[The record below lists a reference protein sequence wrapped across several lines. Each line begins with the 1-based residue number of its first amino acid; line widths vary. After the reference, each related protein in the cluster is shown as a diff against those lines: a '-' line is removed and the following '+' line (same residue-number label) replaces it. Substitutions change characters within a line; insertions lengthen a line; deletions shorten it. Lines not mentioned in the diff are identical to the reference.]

1 MLIEVI
7 VNYLKIFSLILIV
20 TINVLSQSI
29 VNSKHNLSVTGSGTI
44 KATSESEICIFCHT
58 PHNSSPQKPL
68 WNRTDPASNYTLYSS
83 STTDANITQP
93 DGSSILCLSCHDGT
107 IALGNVLSRATP
119 ILMNGGITTMPP
131 GNSNL
136 TKDISNDHPISF
148 VYNSTLVT
156 VDGQL
161 NDPSMLTGPVK
172 LENQKMQCISCH
184 DPHQNLTNDFLV
196 ASNEFS
202 VLCQYCHDKTYWNST
217 SHNLSNS
224 TWNGSGTD
232 PWPHTEY
239 TSVSG
244 NACENCHN
252 PHSADGKK
260 SLRNYQ
266 QEENNC
272 YSCHNANVASKNIQ
286 TQFAK
291 LYKHNVTGYLAIHD
305 PEEPNLV
312 ITKHVECEDCHN
324 PHASNNLTAT
334 APAVNGFLIGVKG
347 INTNGTDVNPS
358 QYEYEICYRCHA
370 DSPDKPVSPT
380 IRQISQN
387 NVRLEFDLSN
397 PSFHPVEGAG
407 VNPNVPSLIAPLT
420 ISSKIYCSDCHASDG
435 TGSPAGPHGSIYP
448 QILKAQYLKANN
460 TPESAAAY
468 ALCYSCHNRNTIINS
483 SGSFGQNVHRKHIVG
498 EDTPCNTCHDPHGIS
513 SSQGNNTNNTHLINF
528 NTSFVTPDGSGRLR
542 FEDNGVFHGRCYM
555 ICHGE
560 SHNPKSY

>member
-1 MLIEVI
+1 MLI
-7 VNYLKIFSLILIV
+7 
-20 TINVLSQSI
+20 TINVTSQSI
-29 VNSKHNLSVTGSGTI
+29 VNSKHNLSVTGTGTI

-68 WNRTDPASNYTLYSS
+68 WNREDPASNFTLYNS
-83 STTDANITQP
+83 STTDANIVQP
-93 DGSSILCLSCHDGT
+93 DGSSLLCLSCHDGT
-107 IALGNVLSRATP
+107 IALGNVLSRVNP

-148 VYNSTLVT
+148 IYNSTLVT

-161 NDPSMLTGPVK
+161 NDPSTLTGPVK

-202 VLCQYCHDKTYWNST
+202 VLCQYCHDMTYWNST

-239 TSVSG
+239 ISVNR

-252 PHSADGKK
+252 PHNADGKK
-260 SLRNYQ
+260 NLRNYL

-286 TQFAK
+286 AQFAK

-334 APAVNGFLIGVKG
+334 APAVNGFLIGLKG
-347 INTNGTDVNPS
+347 VNTNGTDVNPS
-358 QYEYEICYRCHA
+358 QYEYEVCYRCHA
-370 DSPDKPVSPT
+370 DSPDKPVSAT
-380 IRQISQN
+380 VRQISQN

-460 TPESAAAY
+460 TPESATAY

-483 SGSFGQNVHRKHIVG
+483 SGSFGQNVHQKHIVG

-542 FEDNGVFHGRCYM
+542 FEDNGVLHGRCYL